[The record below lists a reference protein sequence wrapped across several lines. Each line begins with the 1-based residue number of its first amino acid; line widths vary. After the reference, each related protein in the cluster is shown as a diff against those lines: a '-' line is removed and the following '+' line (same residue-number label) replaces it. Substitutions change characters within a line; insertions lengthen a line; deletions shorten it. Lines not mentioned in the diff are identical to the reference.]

1 MILGGGIKVGVDV
14 ISRNI
19 SDCTI
24 SFDNVCDSCGGEMRV
39 TDFYHLLIDD
49 KNVTKRAEVQCSKC
63 DKYKYY
69 YE

>member
-1 MILGGGIKVGVDV
+1 MILEGGIKMGVDV

-24 SFDNVCDSCGGEMRV
+24 SFDNVCDSCDGEMRV
-39 TDFYHLLIDD
+39 TDFYLLLIDD
-49 KNVTKRAEVQCSKC
+49 DRLTQRAEVQCSEC
-63 DKYKYY
+63 GKYKYY